1 MTQKHDFRKNHSNGI
16 CGRAGDKVLEATIY
30 MAGGTGV
37 GTVLVATEL
46 GNGLLAWAFGGIAI
60 GAAPVIAYCAIAGLT
75 FYMLKEAWRD

>member
-1 MTQKHDFRKNHSNGI
+1 MTQKHDYRKNHRDGI
-16 CGRAGDKVLEATIY
+16 RGGAGHRVLEATIY

-46 GNGLLAWAFGGIAI
+46 GNGLLLWAFGGIAI

-75 FYMLKEAWRD
+75 FYMLKEAWCD